1 LGVPIKELF
10 IIASGVVGAPLLV
23 FGLILSAFGSTM
35 GIWVLVLG
43 LVIVIFA
50 IISYVAETNGI
61 DDTRYTFITG

>member
-1 LGVPIKELF
+1 LGVPMKELF
-10 IIASGVVGAPLLV
+10 MIASGVVGALLLV

-35 GIWVLVLG
+35 GIWVIVLG

-50 IISYVAETNGI
+50 IIFYVAETSGI

>member
-1 LGVPIKELF
+1 MGVSIKELF
-10 IIASGVVGAPLLV
+10 IIASGVVGALLLV

-50 IISYVAETNGI
+50 IIFYVAETNGI
-61 DDTRYTFITG
+61 DDTRYTYITG

>member
-1 LGVPIKELF
+1 M
-10 IIASGVVGAPLLV
+10 IASGVVGALLLV

-50 IISYVAETNGI
+50 IIFYVAETSGI